1 MMREM
6 ITFLELTEG
15 RLSNIS
21 NEAQVYRDLS
31 AVRVID
37 LFRSSLRGDRVLL
50 SDFGTS
56 QSKESKYVK

>member
-1 MMREM
+1 M
-6 ITFLELTEG
+6 ITFSELTEG

-37 LFRSSLRGDRVLL
+37 LFRSSLRG
-50 SDFGTS
+50 
-56 QSKESKYVK
+56 EE